1 MNRSLEK
8 VSHLKE
14 TAFQRQKVYLEDL
27 EIDESI
33 ETFERDL
40 KKFLSKYGNILDTKI
55 LKNRKL
61 TRRRQ
66 KLRVRH
72 F

>member
-1 MNRSLEK
+1 MDSFNEYSSQQ
-8 VSHLKE
+8 VDS
-14 TAFQRQKVYLEDL
+14 TYQRQKVYIEDL
-27 EIDESI
+27 KIEENI

-40 KKFLSKYGNILDTKI
+40 KKFLSKYGNILDIKI

-61 TRRRQ
+61 NRRRP
-66 KLRVRH
+66 KLCVCY